1 MPEFLM
7 SAETVSAWAD
17 VAQTLI
23 AIVAALVV
31 WYEYIEHKK
40 ARRADLAATLIAR
53 LDADELI
60 AFAVTSL
67 DWGDGL
73 VVTPPAWRDLLENRK
88 PLYEAAIVEDAL
100 SPNLNISTAT
110 DPLRML
116 YRQAF
121 VRLFNHL
128 QNVALHVKRERALLS
143 DLGAM
148 ADLAHRLSRP
158 LYVPSQELYRNAIA
172 AWYPANV
179 WALIERLDK
188 RFPERSE
195 DSRTS

>member
-1 MPEFLM
+1 MLSPDY
-7 SAETVSAWAD
+7 VSAWAD
-17 VAQTLI
+17 VAQTII

-67 DWGDGL
+67 DWGGGL
-73 VVTPPAWRDLLENRK
+73 VVVPPAWRDLLENRK

-100 SPNLNISTAT
+100 SPNLNISTAM

-116 YRQAF
+116 YRHAF

-128 QNVALHVKRERALLS
+128 QVVAVHVKRDPALISGLEP
-143 DLGAM
+143 M

-158 LYVPSQELYRNAIA
+158 LYIPSRELYRNAIA

-188 RFPERSE
+188 WFPEPSE
-195 DSRTS
+195 ESRTR